1 MTLVQR
7 MIEMRIHFTGLA
19 IVTLLAVAPALPG
32 HAEDAGPPPAAA
44 APAAAP
50 AATPA
55 APPASVPRPSIAPKT
70 AEPAPAPVADDAAPP
85 RHRRYAR
92 HHYRHYAYWQPFP
105 VYWPHLYRSRI
116 YWSRIPWFA
125 F

>member
-1 MTLVQR
+1 
-7 MIEMRIHFTGLA
+7 MRNHFTGFA
-19 IVTLLAVAPALPG
+19 IATLLVVAPALPG
-32 HAEDAGPPPAAA
+32 HAEDAAPPP
-44 APAAAP
+44 PV
-50 AATPA
+50 
-55 APPASVPRPSIAPKT
+55 SVPRPSIAPPKT

-105 VYWPHLYRSRI
+105 IYLPHFYRQRI
-116 YWSRIPWFA
+116 YWSRISWFA